1 MKSKN
6 RNIIKFSLIAIFI
19 FNIID
24 YFATSYLISFHGFK
38 EINYFIDLSLGTI
51 YFPLIKFLLVP
62 LLLFI
67 IWRNKEKILEK
78 IIIRILFLVSVF
90 SYTFLMI
97 YYLYIFKIY
106 I

>member
-6 RNIIKFSLIAIFI
+6 KKIIKFSLIVIFI

-24 YFATSYLISFHGFK
+24 YFVTSHLTSLHGY
-38 EINYFIDLSLGTI
+38 EEMNYIIDLSLGTI

-62 LLLFI
+62 FLLYI
-67 IWRNKEKILEK
+67 IWRYKERVLENKM
-78 IIIRILFLVSVF
+78 IRILFLVSVF

-97 YYLYIFKIY
+97 YYLYIFKTFI
-106 I
+106 